1 MPEQHIT
8 LNNQNEEAVEETV
21 VVVALQTKPTHV
33 HVARHISNI
42 LSPAVISLPLVF
54 LVALYRSSNQA
65 SNLYYALITLFFA
78 SIGPLLYIV
87 IGVRLGKFT
96 DVDVSVRSQRTGPFL
111 FGLGSCFLGLLV
123 IAQTHGPKNLQTLM
137 IMTIISGII
146 LMITTMWWKI
156 SIHASTLAGAVT
168 LLTALYGLV
177 MLPAYLLVILVSW
190 SRVVLHR
197 HTIAQ
202 VTAGSLVSIA
212 MTLILLK
219 IRGI

>member
-8 LNNQNEEAVEETV
+8 LNNQNEETVEETV
-21 VVVALQTKPTHV
+21 VAALQTKPTHV
-33 HVARHISNI
+33 QVARHVSNI

-96 DVDVSVRSQRTGPFL
+96 DVDVSIRSQRTGPFL

-202 VTAGSLVSIA
+202 VIAGSLVSIA

>member
-8 LNNQNEEAVEETV
+8 LNNQNEETVEETV
-21 VVVALQTKPTHV
+21 VAALQAKPTHV

-42 LSPAVISLPLVF
+42 LSPAVISLPLVL

-65 SNLYYALITLFFA
+65 SNLYYALITIFFA

-168 LLTALYGLV
+168 LLTALYGLI

-202 VTAGSLVSIA
+202 VIAGSLVSIA